1 MVHLSEYD
9 PRLEGIWW
17 VEETGMSC
25 NVYVLNEG
33 RTLIDAGNYYG
44 MLHELS
50 DEFDLS
56 RLENLFL
63 THCHYDHVGGMGELF
78 DWCNPK
84 VYAHMDTLPYI
95 NFHSVPFMKIMEKAG
110 RLDQVVMLRG
120 GERIRTGP
128 HLLEVIPTPGHTKG
142 DICLYDKER
151 RVLFSGDTVF
161 ASSPV
166 ENILT
171 DADKV
176 LGDMSQLVTSL
187 ARLVSYEVDFLL
199 PGHGMPTLVDG
210 SAQVLNA
217 YIETRK
223 GVEEDKVRPYLDA
236 ARMLLEAGRPATALE
251 CYNLALQLDP
261 ANLEALVYKGTTL
274 VELQHYDEA
283 LTCFD
288 KILKH
293 IPDLEEALMGKGFAL
308 LGLGRVDEALRL
320 PGFAARLREMK
331 SGA

>member
-17 VEETGMSC
+17 VEESGLSC
-25 NVYVLNEG
+25 NVYVLDEG

-50 DEFDLS
+50 EEFDISL
-56 RLENLFL
+56 LENLFL
-63 THCHYDHVGGMGELF
+63 THCHFDHVGGMGELF

-84 VYAHMDTLPYI
+84 VYAHLDTLPYI

-120 GERIRTGP
+120 GERIKVGP
-128 HLLEVIPTPGHTKG
+128 HLLEVIPTPGHTRG
-142 DICLYDKER
+142 DICLYDHHQR
-151 RVLFSGDTVF
+151 LLFSGDVVF
-161 ASSPV
+161 ASSPM
-166 ENILT
+166 ENILSG
-171 DADKV
+171 ADQV
-176 LGDMSQLVTSL
+176 LGDVRRLIASL
-187 ARLVSYEVDFLL
+187 ARLAPYEVDFLL
-199 PGHGMPTLVDG
+199 PGHGLPVFSDG

-223 GVEEDKVRPYLDA
+223 GVEEDQLKPYLDA
-236 ARMLLEAGRPATALE
+236 ARLLGEAARPAAALE
-251 CYNLALQLDP
+251 CYNLTLQFDP

-274 VELQHYDEA
+274 VELQHYEEA
-283 LTCFD
+283 LTCFE

-293 IPDLEEALMGKGFAL
+293 IPNLEEALMGKGFAL
-308 LGLGRVDEALRL
+308 LGLGRVEEALRL
-320 PGFAARLREMK
+320 PGFAARLKEFK
-331 SGA
+331 